1 MVDVSYVKV
10 NVSISVH
17 MDVGRR
23 KSRKRCPH
31 GSGGHV
37 LEARFCSSSPLPASS
52 KFYKMSIYYSDNG
65 VERQG
70 KLSIKTNHKKS

>member
-10 NVSISVH
+10 NVFVSVH
-17 MDVGRR
+17 VDVGRR
-23 KSRKRCPH
+23 KSRKPRPH
-31 GSGGHV
+31 GSSGHA
-37 LEARFCSSSPLPASS
+37 LDARFCSSSPLPASS

-70 KLSIKTNHKKS
+70 ELSVKTNHKKS